1 MKYLITFLLIIS
13 VSFASRYYALL
24 DMSGTVQQV
33 IVATPDVIATLPN
46 APFYVETTM
55 DGSLHGP
62 YAGIGYT
69 FNQSAQVFVSPKP
82 FSSWILNTTT
92 HQWESPVPMPTDAVF
107 PNYYYWNESTQTWV
121 LINGNLQSVNTNN
134 NSK

>member
-13 VSFASRYYALL
+13 VSFAARYYAVL
-24 DMSGTVQQV
+24 DMSGIVQQV
-33 IVATPDVIATLPN
+33 IVADPDVIAALPN

-69 FNQSAQVFVSPKP
+69 FNIATQQFVPP
-82 FSSWILNTTT
+82 VNQYAPVVITTNN
-92 HQWESPVPMPTDAVF
+92 AA
-107 PNYYYWNESTQTWV
+107 
-121 LINGNLQSVNTNN
+121 LITN

>member
-13 VSFASRYYALL
+13 VSFAARYYALL

-33 IVATPDVIATLPN
+33 IVADPDVIAALPN

-69 FNQSAQVFVSPKP
+69 FNMA
-82 FSSWILNTTT
+82 T
-92 HQWESPVPMPTDAVF
+92 HQFVPPVSQYASIVVT
-107 PNYYYWNESTQTWV
+107 
-121 LINGNLQSVNTNN
+121 TNN
-134 NSK
+134 SAITTNNAAK